1 MVECPLE
8 SWFAGQG
15 WSPHDF
21 QRDAWNA
28 YGKAEEVLIQAP
40 TGSGKTYAGLGA
52 AIREGVR
59 RADAG
64 DQAKGLQLI
73 WIAPIRALTKEIQY
87 SAQRMDGH
95 GIGLGGQCSDRRY
108 VEQGGEPAQKNA
120 AHPHH
125 CRNPFMMLAM
135 KGVEKRLAP

>member
-28 YGKAEEVLIQAP
+28 YGKGEEVLIQAP

-87 SAQRMDGH
+87 SAQRMVTGM
-95 GIGLGGQCSDRRY
+95 GLDWEVGVRTGDTSSKEKANQR
-108 VEQGGEPAQKNA
+108 KKM
-120 AHPHH
+120 PHILITTPESLH
-125 CRNPFMMLAM
+125 VM
-135 KGVEKRLAP
+135 